1 MKELW
6 NGNKEALN
14 DSGSMLT
21 GDGEV
26 LKDDE

>member
-1 MKELW
+1 MKGLW
-6 NGNKEALN
+6 NGNKEAVN

-21 GDGEV
+21 SDGEV

>member
-1 MKELW
+1 MKGLW
-6 NGNKEALN
+6 NGNKEVLN
-14 DSGSMLT
+14 DSGSMLA

>member
-1 MKELW
+1 MKGLW

-14 DSGSMLT
+14 DSGSMLM
-21 GDGEV
+21 GDREV